1 MELIF
6 MRLHVNL
13 ASLNIFNEQTKNLKL
28 QSKSMERISSG
39 VKVNTSSDNPDAMA
53 QSEKFRMQIRGL
65 QMAQRNTQDGVS
77 LLQNA
82 EGSLDSITSMV
93 QRIRELAVQAGGV
106 TTPGDMTIIQNE
118 INQMKSGIDLTVSSN
133 EFNGLKLINDSTVTD
148 NNSPSFTTALVGAN
162 TGDTVNI
169 PKYNLNS
176 ATLGGPALGMALKD
190 IDVTQPGGVDKALTI
205 ADNVMLTLS
214 SVRGN
219 YGALEN
225 RFQSTYDRT
234 GALEESAQTAD
245 SGIRDTDI
253 ASEMVE
259 FSRTGILIEAAN
271 ALMVQTNKFPQDML
285 KILDNVR

>member
-1 MELIF
+1 

-39 VKVNTSSDNPDAMA
+39 VKVNTAADNPNALA

-65 QMAQRNTQDGVS
+65 QMAQRNSQDGAS
-77 LLQNA
+77 MLQNA
-82 EGSLDSITSMV
+82 EGALDSIGSMV

-106 TTPGDMTIIQNE
+106 TTPGDMTIIQGE
-118 INQMKSGIDLTVSSN
+118 INQMRGGIDSTVSSN
-133 EFNGLKLINDSTVTD
+133 EFNGIKLINDPTVTD
-148 NNSPSFTTALVGAN
+148 NSSPTITTALVGAN

-176 ATLGGPALGMALKD
+176 ATLGGPVAGMTLQD
-190 IDVTQPGGVDKALTI
+190 IDVTQPGGVDKALQI

-225 RFQSTYDRT
+225 RFQSTYDRS
-234 GALEESAQTAD
+234 GALEEATQTAD

-253 ASEMVE
+253 ASEMVD